1 MATTSL
7 NTKTLAKTAIQ
18 ELMNAYNETTSLP
31 AKQAIAAAYTAITLI
46 KFVSGRGELC
56 NCTTDV
62 TGNVNPGDFCTGLYN
77 HLQTGR

>member
-18 ELMNAYNETTSLP
+18 ELMNAYKETTSLP
-31 AKQAIAAAYTAITLI
+31 AKQSIAAAYTAITLL
-46 KFVSGRGELC
+46 KFVSGRGESC

-62 TGNVNPGDFCTGLYN
+62 AGEVNPGDFCAGLYT
-77 HLQTGR
+77 HLKTAR